1 MKATE
6 TIIVREIDTGW
17 IEGVPCGVD
26 ALCDYVL
33 SRYPSILARL
43 GEGWP

>member
-17 IEGVPCGVD
+17 IEGWPLMGD
-26 ALCDYVL
+26 GGTQ
-33 SRYPSILARL
+33 II
-43 GEGWP
+43 EGFGGLR

>member
-17 IEGVPCGVD
+17 IEGDSGLD
-26 ALCDYVL
+26 AMCDYVL
-33 SRYPSILARL
+33 ARYPIIIGRL
-43 GEGWP
+43 DEG

>member
-17 IEGVPCGVD
+17 IEGDSGLGVRGD
-26 ALCDYVL
+26 GGTGCV
-33 SRYPSILARL
+33 
-43 GEGWP
+43 EGWP